1 MKVKRSKIKGIH
13 LTLDDEDVE
22 KAKKLV
28 KYYGYASITALVRVL
43 INREY
48 HRMLDEISKKISA
61 LKELGVIEDAM

>member
-1 MKVKRSKIKGIH
+1 VKRSKIKGIH

-48 HRMLDEISKKISA
+48 LRMLNDVSKKISA
-61 LKELGVIEDAM
+61 LKELGVIEDAV

>member
-48 HRMLDEISKKISA
+48 LRMLDEISKKLSA
-61 LKELGVIEDAM
+61 LKELGVIEDAV